1 MKRELTLATLSFW
14 LALSSTLVEANDRK
28 VEAYARVAADAA
40 NKILKQNA
48 PTDGVTKS
56 QRAFAQGK
64 AVIYEYVLAIRPD
77 ATESQLAAW
86 RTGTRSEVVPTVCV
100 VLRRDEFFKQ
110 GFHFRY
116 RYFDRSGR
124 VLDDFLV
131 NKSACD
137 GL

>member
-1 MKRELTLATLSFW
+1 MNRKLTLATLSLC
-14 LALSSTLVEANDRK
+14 LALSSTLVEANDKK
-28 VEAYARVAADAA
+28 VEVYARVAADAA
-40 NKILKQNA
+40 DKMLKQNV

-64 AVIYEYVLAIRPD
+64 AVIYEYVLAIRSGV
-77 ATESQLAAW
+77 TEPQLAAW
-86 RTGTRSEVVPTVCV
+86 RAGTRSEVVPAACV
-100 VLRRDEFFKQ
+100 VLRRDEFFRQ
-110 GFHFRY
+110 GLHFRY
-116 RYFDRSGR
+116 RYLDRSGR